1 MKFDVVIGNPPYNND
16 LYLDFVQ
23 LGYQLSSNYVC
34 MITPAKWQA
43 KGGGK
48 NEAFRRDIVPHMS
61 KIVFYPDCTDIFA
74 IGDPSGISYYLIDKN
89 NIHDEKIIQNVAVKQ
104 HIYNDTEI
112 RSFDT
117 YSLYNKGTHIANKV
131 IECNKSINIE
141 SMDKDNKFQV
151 WSANKVSLV
160 SNIPKTY
167 LWNTDGMFNC
177 LGLQQI
183 AERDTKRVVYETDGL
198 HKSSGVPEDSKVIF
212 SSDNVDECKYF
223 ISYCYTRLVR
233 YLLSLSL
240 CGLTGIAT
248 KNEWWRFVP
257 DPGPFD
263 HIFTDKELYDKYNLT
278 QEEIAIIESVIK
290 ERKQK

>member
-1 MKFDVVIGNPPYNND
+1 MAG
-16 LYLDFVQ
+16 Q
-23 LGYQLSSNYVC
+23 G
-34 MITPAKWQA
+34 
-43 KGGGK
+43 GGGK